1 MISGDGWYKIFVS
14 DTDSL
19 KAIEAVNDKI
29 LDSDP
34 NFKYKVFYAKTKNPS
49 PHEYKATNL

>member
-14 DTDSL
+14 DTDLL

-49 PHEYKATNL
+49 PHEYKATKL